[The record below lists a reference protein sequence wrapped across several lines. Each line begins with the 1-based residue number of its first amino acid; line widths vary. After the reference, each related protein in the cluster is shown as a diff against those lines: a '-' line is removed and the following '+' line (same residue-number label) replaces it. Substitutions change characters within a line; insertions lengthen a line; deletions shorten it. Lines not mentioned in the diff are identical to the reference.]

1 MKTLPTVG
9 KKLNDPVLQI
19 KKFKHYAGMSEET
32 EAFSGELYM
41 DGKFLAH
48 VKNDGHGGCNHI
60 SAVGDD
66 RERLQALAQAC
77 RELPN
82 VASKYIPEGLKTNLD
97 FLISVMVNELLDQK
111 HMKAQLRGQK
121 LGFRVAGETYDKGA
135 FHVFRGA
142 DTPDN
147 RKKVEA
153 RYKVGTWMSDLVRAP
168 LQLKL
173 SELHACASRDEP
185 DDERA

>member
-1 MKTLPTVG
+1 M
-9 KKLNDPVLQI
+9 NDPVLQI

-60 SAVGDD
+60 SAVGDE
-66 RERLQALAQAC
+66 RERLHALEQSC

-82 VASKYIPEGLKTNLD
+82 VPSKYTTDGLSVCLD
-97 FLISVMVNELLDQK
+97 FLLSVMVGELLDQK

-121 LGFRVAGETYDKGA
+121 LGFRAAGENYAKNT

-147 RKKVEA
+147 RKKVEE
-153 RYKVGTWMSDLVRAP
+153 RYKVETWMSDLLRAP
-168 LQLKL
+168 LQLRL
-173 SELHACASRDEP
+173 SELHECASREDPEYA
-185 DDERA
+185 DA